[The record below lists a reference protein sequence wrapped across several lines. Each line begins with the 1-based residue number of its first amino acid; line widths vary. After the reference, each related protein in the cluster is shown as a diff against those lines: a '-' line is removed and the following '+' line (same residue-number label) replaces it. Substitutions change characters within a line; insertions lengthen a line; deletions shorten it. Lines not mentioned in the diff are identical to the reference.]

1 MVDKGGKKSYNVSE
15 RLHNKHYLLPLPT
28 LRRIFNMATIR
39 KLKSGNYQAI
49 ITVDGRKISATG
61 KTEDEALKAVFNL
74 GV

>member
-1 MVDKGGKKSYNVSE
+1 
-15 RLHNKHYLLPLPT
+15 
-28 LRRIFNMATIR
+28 MATIR